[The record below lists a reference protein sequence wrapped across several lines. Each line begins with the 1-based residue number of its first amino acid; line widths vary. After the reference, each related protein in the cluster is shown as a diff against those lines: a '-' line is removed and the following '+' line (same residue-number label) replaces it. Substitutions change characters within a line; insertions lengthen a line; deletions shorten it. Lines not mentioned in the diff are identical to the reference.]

1 MNIFDRSTKVPEELF
16 EKLGPTRDP
25 YMLVGASLLFTYLM
39 YDAPFIYSYSGIVTA
54 LHSKSFLSLEFS
66 HEHSAPMFLCT
77 MLLNYL

>member
-39 YDAPFIYSYSGIVTA
+39 YDAAFIYSYNGIVTA
-54 LHSKSFLSLEFS
+54 LHSKSVLSLEFS
-66 HEHSAPMFLCT
+66 HEHWAPMFLCT
-77 MLLNYL
+77 MLLNY